1 MSQFRSTSL
10 SQLAEVVKND
20 NDMWMNSYIS
30 QNLAVASHLSPSV
43 IQEALLLQEP
53 MLLPEMRILV
63 IQKGWT
69 CPSINLISHRY
80 ESHDLVFMG
89 SNGLFQLE
97 SMSADIQGFA
107 FSVSDELFSLAL
119 GNHIPKAF
127 DGHLRSFHLH
137 LQSDELEYLEQI
149 HHLLYANVKSEAP
162 SVQVSLSLIS
172 AFLWYIDKI
181 HGERSNEG
189 ASSLSHE
196 YLVFSNFIRLVG
208 MNTPAKRNI
217 DFYASELFM
226 TPRYMGTLVKKASRK
241 TAKEWI
247 DETVVQKIKIALKH
261 TDKQIREISEE
272 MEFPNTSFFCK
283 YFKKLTSMTPLE
295 YRKQSM

>member
-1 MSQFRSTSL
+1 
-10 SQLAEVVKND
+10 
-20 NDMWMNSYIS
+20 
-30 QNLAVASHLSPSV
+30 
-43 IQEALLLQEP
+43 
-53 MLLPEMRILV
+53 
-63 IQKGWT
+63 
-69 CPSINLISHRY
+69 
-80 ESHDLVFMG
+80 
-89 SNGLFQLE
+89 
-97 SMSADIQGFA
+97 
-107 FSVSDELFSLAL
+107 
-119 GNHIPKAF
+119 
-127 DGHLRSFHLH
+127 
-137 LQSDELEYLEQI
+137 
-149 HHLLYANVKSEAP
+149 
-162 SVQVSLSLIS
+162 
-172 AFLWYIDKI
+172 
-181 HGERSNEG
+181 
-189 ASSLSHE
+189 
-196 YLVFSNFIRLVG
+196 

>member
-1 MSQFRSTSL
+1 MCSKSINMSQFRSTSL

-43 IQEALLLQEP
+43 IQEALMLQEP

-119 GNHIPKAF
+119 GNLIPKAF
-127 DGHLRSFHLH
+127 DGHLRSFHLPSIRRTGVSGTNPSFAVC
-137 LQSDELEYLEQI
+137 QREVGD
-149 HHLLYANVKSEAP
+149 SECSGEFKP
-162 SVQVSLSLIS
+162 HQCFSVVYRQNPWR
-172 AFLWYIDKI
+172 AF
-181 HGERSNEG
+181 
-189 ASSLSHE
+189 
-196 YLVFSNFIRLVG
+196 
-208 MNTPAKRNI
+208 
-217 DFYASELFM
+217 
-226 TPRYMGTLVKKASRK
+226 
-241 TAKEWI
+241 
-247 DETVVQKIKIALKH
+247 Q
-261 TDKQIREISEE
+261 
-272 MEFPNTSFFCK
+272 
-283 YFKKLTSMTPLE
+283 
-295 YRKQSM
+295 